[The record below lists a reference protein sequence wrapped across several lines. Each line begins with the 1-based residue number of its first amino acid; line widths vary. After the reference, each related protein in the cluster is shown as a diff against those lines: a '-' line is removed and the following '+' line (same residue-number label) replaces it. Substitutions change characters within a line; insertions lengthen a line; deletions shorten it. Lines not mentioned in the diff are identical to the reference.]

1 MGGLSPVG
9 FKDSLTTALKSLTAN
24 KLRSALTMLGIIIG
38 VAAVIGLMSIGR
50 GVEAS
55 ITSTLEGLGSN
66 AIYVIPQTPG
76 ATGFGGLTGSMPT
89 LSVDDAEALADPS
102 RVRAVA
108 SVAPVGSNYADVIA
122 GSESITTSITGT
134 TPAYMGAMGYSLV
147 SGQFISERN
156 VTHRDMVAVL
166 GDKTARDL
174 FGEADPVGQKVK
186 IKGRRFTVVGVL
198 AAKGGAMMGISQDE
212 MVLVP
217 ITTYH
222 SRLFTQRTASG
233 EDAVQSIIV
242 EVTSAESVNGAILD
256 IEDVLRQRH
265 RLGSGDEDDFAAIS
279 QEQILSTVQQITGV
293 LTLLLGAIAGI
304 SLLVGGIGIM
314 NIMLV
319 SVTERTRE
327 IGIRKAVG
335 AKRRDILR
343 QFLLE
348 AAVISLVG
356 SAVGIAAG
364 VIMARLFSRLSFAGE
379 AFTTVVSA
387 DIIILAISVAI
398 FIGLVSG
405 IYPALRAA
413 RLNPIDALHY
423 G

>member
-1 MGGLSPVG
+1 MR
-9 FKDSLTTALKSLTAN
+9 FRDSLIIALKSLSAN

-50 GVEAS
+50 GVETS
-55 ITSTLEGLGSN
+55 ITSTLEGLGTN
-66 AIYVIPQTPG
+66 AIYVIPSTPG
-76 ATGFGGLTGSMPT
+76 ATGFGGLTGSTPT

-102 RVRAVA
+102 RVRSVA
-108 SVAPVGSNYADVIA
+108 AVAPVGSSYADVVA
-122 GSESITTSITGT
+122 GNESVTTTITGS
-134 TPAYMGAMGYSLV
+134 TPAYMGASGYSLA
-147 SGQFISERN
+147 SGQFISDRN
-156 VTHRDMVAVL
+156 VSHRDSVVVL
-166 GDKTARDL
+166 GDKTATDL
-174 FGEADPVGQKVK
+174 FGEDDPVGQRVK
-186 IKGRRFTVVGVL
+186 IKGRRFTVIGVL
-198 AAKGGAMMGISQDE
+198 EAKGGAMMGISQDE
-212 MVLVP
+212 LVLVP

-222 SRLFTQRTASG
+222 TRLFTQRTSSG
-233 EDAVQSIIV
+233 EDAVQTIIV
-242 EVTSAESVNGAILD
+242 QVASAEAIDGAIRD

-265 RLGSGDEDDFAAIS
+265 RLAADDEDDFAVIS
-279 QEQILSTVQQITGV
+279 QEEILSSVQQITGV
-293 LTLLLGAIAGI
+293 MTLLLGAIAGI

-327 IGIRKAVG
+327 IGIRKAIG
-335 AKRRDILR
+335 AKRRDILS

-356 SAVGIAAG
+356 SGIGIIAG
-364 VIMARLFSRLSFAGE
+364 WVIARLFSGFNIGGGAV
-379 AFTTVVSA
+379 TTVVSL
-387 DIIILAISVAI
+387 DIIGLAISVAI

>member
-1 MGGLSPVG
+1 VR
-9 FKDSLTTALKSLTAN
+9 FRDSLVAALKSLSAN
-24 KLRSALTMLGIIIG
+24 KLRSILTMLGIVIG

-50 GVEAS
+50 GVQTS
-55 ITSTLEGLGSN
+55 ITSTFENLGTN
-66 AIYVIPQTPG
+66 AIYVIPSTPG
-76 ATGFGGLTGSMPT
+76 ATGFGGLTGSVPT
-89 LSVDDAEALADPS
+89 LSVDDAEALANPS
-102 RVRAVA
+102 RVRSVA
-108 SVAPVGSNYADVIA
+108 AVAPVGTNYADVLA
-122 GSESITTSITGT
+122 GSESVTTAITGT
-134 TPAYMGAMGYSLV
+134 TPAYMEAMGYSLA

-156 VTHRDMVAVL
+156 VSHRDSVVVL
-166 GDKTARDL
+166 GNKTASDL
-174 FGEADPVGQKVK
+174 FGTDDPVGEKVK

-198 AAKGGAMMGISQDE
+198 EAKGGAIMGVSQDE
-212 MVLVP
+212 LVIVP
-217 ITTYH
+217 ITTFH

-233 EDAVQSIIV
+233 EDAVQTIV
-242 EVTSAESVNGAILD
+242 VQVASAEAINSAIRD

-265 RLGSGDEDDFAAIS
+265 RLGTGDEDDFAVIS
-279 QEQILSTVQQITGV
+279 QEQILGTLQQITGV
-293 LTLLLGAIAGI
+293 LTLFLGAIAGI

-327 IGIRKAVG
+327 IGVRKAVG

-348 AAVISLVG
+348 AAMISLVG
-356 SAVGIAAG
+356 SGIGIAAG
-364 VIMARLFSRLSFAGE
+364 VIMARLVSRINIMGGE
-379 AFTTVVSA
+379 AIMTVVSP
-387 DIIILAISVAI
+387 DIIGLAISVAI
-398 FIGLVSG
+398 FIGIVSG

>member
-1 MGGLSPVG
+1 MR
-9 FKDSLTTALKSLTAN
+9 FRDSLIIALKSLSSN

-50 GVEAS
+50 GVETS
-55 ITSTLEGLGSN
+55 ITSTLEGLGTN
-66 AIYVIPQTPG
+66 AIYVIPSTPG
-76 ATGFGGLTGSMPT
+76 ATGFGGLTGSTPT

-102 RVRAVA
+102 RVRSVA
-108 SVAPVGSNYADVIA
+108 AVAPVGSSYADVVA
-122 GSESITTSITGT
+122 GNESVTTTITGS
-134 TPAYMGAMGYSLV
+134 TPAYMGASGYSLA
-147 SGQFISERN
+147 SGQFISDRN
-156 VTHRDMVAVL
+156 VSHRDSVVVL
-166 GDKTARDL
+166 GDKTATDL
-174 FGEADPVGQKVK
+174 FGEDDPVGQRVK
-186 IKGRRFTVVGVL
+186 IKGRRFTVIGVL
-198 AAKGGAMMGISQDE
+198 EAKGGAMMGISQDE
-212 MVLVP
+212 LVLVP

-222 SRLFTQRTASG
+222 TRLFTQRTSSG
-233 EDAVQSIIV
+233 EDAVQTIIV
-242 EVTSAESVNGAILD
+242 QVASAAAIDGAIRD
-256 IEDVLRQRH
+256 IEDILRQRH
-265 RLGSGDEDDFAAIS
+265 RLAADDENDFSVIS
-279 QEQILSTVQQITGV
+279 QEEILSSVQQITGV
-293 LTLLLGAIAGI
+293 MTLLLGAIAGI

-327 IGIRKAVG
+327 IGIRKAIG
-335 AKRRDILR
+335 AKRRDILN

-356 SAVGIAAG
+356 SGIGIIAG
-364 VIMARLFSRLSFAGE
+364 WVIARLFSGFNIGGGAV
-379 AFTTVVSA
+379 TTVVSL
-387 DIIILAISVAI
+387 DIIGLAISVAI

>member
-1 MGGLSPVG
+1 VR
-9 FKDSLTTALKSLTAN
+9 FKDSLIIALKSLSAN

-50 GVEAS
+50 GVSTS

-66 AIYVIPQTPG
+66 AIYVIPSTPG
-76 ATGFGGLTGSMPT
+76 ATGFGGLTGSTPT
-89 LSVDDAEALADPS
+89 LSVDDAGALADPS
-102 RVRAVA
+102 RVRSVA
-108 SVAPVGSNYADVIA
+108 AVAPVSISYASVIA
-122 GSESITTSITGT
+122 GNESVTTAITGSN
-134 TPAYMGAMGYSLV
+134 PAYMGAMGYSLA
-147 SGQFISERN
+147 SGQFISDRN
-156 VTHRDMVAVL
+156 VSHRDSVAVL
-166 GDKTARDL
+166 GNKTAADL
-174 FGEADPVGQKVK
+174 FGEDDPVGQRVK
-186 IKGRRFTVVGVL
+186 IKGRRFTVIGVL
-198 AAKGGAMMGISQDE
+198 EAKGGAMMGISQDE
-212 MVLVP
+212 KVLVP

-222 SRLFTQRTASG
+222 TRLFTQHTSGG
-233 EDAVQSIIV
+233 EDAVQTIIV
-242 EVTSAESVNGAILD
+242 QVASTEAIDGAIRD

-265 RLGSGDEDDFAAIS
+265 RLAADDENDFTVIS
-279 QEQILSTVQQITGV
+279 QEEILSSVQQITGV
-293 LTLLLGAIAGI
+293 MTLLLGAIAGI

-327 IGIRKAVG
+327 IGIRKAIG
-335 AKRRDILR
+335 AKRRDILN

-348 AAVISLVG
+348 AAVISLLG
-356 SAVGIAAG
+356 SGIGIIAG
-364 VIMARLFSRLSFAGE
+364 WIMARLFSGFNIGGGAV
-379 AFTTVVSA
+379 TTVVSP
-387 DIIILAISVAI
+387 DIIGLAISVAI

>member
-1 MGGLSPVG
+1 MR
-9 FKDSLTTALKSLTAN
+9 FRDSISTALRSLLAN
-24 KLRSALTMLGIIIG
+24 KLRSALTMLGIVIG
-38 VAAVIGLMSIGR
+38 VGAVIGLMSIGR

-55 ITSTLEGLGSN
+55 ITSTLEGLGTN
-66 AIYVIPQTPG
+66 AIYVIPSTPG
-76 ATGFGGLTGSMPT
+76 ATGFGGLTGSTPT

-102 RVRAVA
+102 RVRSVA
-108 SVAPVGSNYADVIA
+108 AVAPVGGSYADVIA
-122 GSESITTSITGT
+122 GKESITTTITGT
-134 TPAYMGAMGYSLV
+134 TPAYMGAMGYSLAA
-147 SGQFISERN
+147 GQFISERN
-156 VTHRDMVAVL
+156 VSHRDSVAVL
-166 GDKTARDL
+166 GDKTASDL
-174 FGEADPVGQKVK
+174 FGEDDPVGQRVK
-186 IKGRRFTVVGVL
+186 IKDRRFTVVGVL
-198 AAKGGAMMGISQDE
+198 EAKGGAMMGVSQDE
-212 MVLVP
+212 MVLIP

-222 SRLFTQRTASG
+222 TRLFTQRTSSG
-233 EDAVQSIIV
+233 EDAVQTIIV
-242 EVTSAESVNGAILD
+242 QVASAESVNGAIRD

-265 RLGSGDEDDFAAIS
+265 RLAADDEDDFAVIS
-279 QEQILSTVQQITGV
+279 QEQILGTVQEITGV

-327 IGIRKAVG
+327 IGIRKALG

-356 SAVGIAAG
+356 SGIGIVGG
-364 VIMARLFSRLSFAGE
+364 TVMARLFSRINIMGGE
-379 AFTTVVSA
+379 ALTTVVSP
-387 DIIILAISVAI
+387 DIIGLAISVAI

>member
-1 MGGLSPVG
+1 VG
-9 FKDSLTTALKSLTAN
+9 FKDSLTTALKSLAAN

-108 SVAPVGSNYADVIA
+108 DVAPVGSNYADVIA

-166 GDKTARDL
+166 GDKTAR
-174 FGEADPVGQKVK
+174 EADPVGQKVK

-222 SRLFTQRTASG
+222 ARLFTQRTASG

-348 AAVISLVG
+348 SAVISLVG
-356 SAVGIAAG
+356 SAIGIAAG
-364 VIMARLFSRLSFAGE
+364 VVMARLFSRLSFAGE
-379 AFTTVVSA
+379 AMTTVVSA
-387 DIIILAISVAI
+387 DIIVLAISVAI